1 MDETQSQTNQT
12 LSTKPITDKKLSTK
26 SPLFLMSFGAGVIVL
41 LVIVLW
47 TTGFVYL
54 GVKKPGQK
62 VTAQVHV
69 CTDADIAAYNSALGF
84 DSDAGAAK
92 AEQTLTSL
100 GKSIKTRNDSGR
112 DATCQYILWHYA
124 AFVGDK
130 AAQKV
135 YLDNLVRLNT
145 KGSYVNGNIKSFEGI
160 ETLQTLTSEQKS
172 TEEQGQG

>member
-1 MDETQSQTNQT
+1 MDETQSQTDQT
-12 LSTKPITDKKLSTK
+12 LPQQPVTVKKTKVK
-26 SPLFLMSFGAGVIVL
+26 SPLSWMGIGAGVVVVL
-41 LVIVLW
+41 LLVSW
-47 TTGFVYL
+47 ATGFVYL

-92 AEQTLTSL
+92 AEQTLASL
-100 GKSIKTRNDSGR
+100 GKSIKARNDSGR

-135 YLDNLVRLNT
+135 YLDNLVKLNA